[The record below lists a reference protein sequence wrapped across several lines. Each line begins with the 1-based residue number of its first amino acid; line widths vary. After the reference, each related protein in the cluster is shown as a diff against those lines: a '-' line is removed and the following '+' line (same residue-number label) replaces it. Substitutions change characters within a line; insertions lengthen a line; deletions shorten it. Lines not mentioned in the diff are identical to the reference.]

1 MQADFIAKRII
12 EGILFLSPNPLS
24 IRDIAKVTG
33 FKPSLISI
41 CLKELVDDYETRG
54 VNVKAVAGAFQMV
67 TPADLAPYVEK
78 FASYTKG
85 ISLSRPAM
93 ETLAIIAYRQ
103 PVTRSEVEEVRG
115 VNIDG
120 VLNKLLDLKVVRIL
134 GRSDKPGRP
143 VLFGTSREF
152 LRVFG
157 MESLDDLPKLDNAP
171 VRNAEKMV
179 EVFNEDDD
187 ENNVVGNAETVEAVM
202 SDAVTANPGIPVDT
216 IEAITGETGEIVFET
231 PPETAGAAMT
241 KTGEITTL
249 EVSMENFEG
258 IESDTTE
265 IAACEIPVETVEAAV
280 SDSIITATG
289 EMSRDIVETIE
300 TDTSEFPVITD
311 EIIKENED

>member
-12 EGILFLSPNPLS
+12 EGILFLSPTPLT

-33 FKPSLISI
+33 FRPSLISI

-54 VNVKAVAGAFQMV
+54 VNVKSVAGAYQMV

-78 FASYTKG
+78 FASYTRG
-85 ISLSRPAM
+85 ISLSKPAM

-120 VLNKLLDLKVVRIL
+120 VLNKLLDLKVVRIM

-157 MESLDDLPKLDNAP
+157 MESLNDLPKLDNAP
-171 VRNAEKMV
+171 VRESEKMA
-179 EVFNEDDD
+179 EEFDEDDD
-187 ENNVVGNAETVEAVM
+187 ENNAAENVADTEEVASETDETATEASQETAEVIMGETTETVVPEAPTENIEVIET
-202 SDAVTANPGIPVDT
+202 DTAEI
-216 IEAITGETGEIVFET
+216 ATGEIQ
-231 PPETAGAAMT
+231 
-241 KTGEITTL
+241 
-249 EVSMENFEG
+249 
-258 IESDTTE
+258 
-265 IAACEIPVETVEAAV
+265 VETVEVAV

-289 EMSRDIVETIE
+289 EMSPETIE
-300 TDTSEFPVITD
+300 TIEMDNTINTIGTAEIDTGKFPIITD
-311 EIIKENED
+311 EIVKENED

>member
-12 EGILFLSPNPLS
+12 EGILFLSPNPLT

-54 VNVKAVAGAFQMV
+54 VNVRAVAGAYQMV

-103 PVTRSEVEEVRG
+103 PITRAEVEEVRG
-115 VNIDG
+115 VNVDG
-120 VLNKLLDLKVVRIL
+120 VLNKLLDLKVVRIV

-157 MESLDDLPKLDNAP
+157 MDSLNDLPKLDSPPN
-171 VRNAEKMV
+171 RDSEKII
-179 EVFNEDDD
+179 ELYSEDDD
-187 ENNVVGNAETVEAVM
+187 IDGVETSEGVDNATTEVEIVEESPETAEGADNATVEVEIA
-202 SDAVTANPGIPVDT
+202 
-216 IEAITGETGEIVFET
+216 GE
-231 PPETAGAAMT
+231 PPETSEG
-241 KTGEITTL
+241 
-249 EVSMENFEG
+249 VSA
-258 IESDTTE
+258 DT
-265 IAACEIPVETVEAAV
+265 A
-280 SDSIITATG
+280 
-289 EMSRDIVETIE
+289 
-300 TDTSEFPVITD
+300 EFPVIAG
-311 EIIKENED
+311 EVVEEDR